1 MPAQILNKNNMEK
14 TKFCDLRT
22 CNKVNGCEP
31 TFVPEQEAVKAY
43 ADSYLTPANVGS
55 RKGIFVPRELV
66 NKLGKLVS
74 LYDVEGLTIGAYVT
88 NILINHMID
97 NRDVINELSYQG
109 EKTVSL

>member
-1 MPAQILNKNNMEK
+1 MVHQ
-14 TKFCDLRT
+14 KFCDLRT
-22 CNKVNGCEP
+22 CNKVNGVEP
-31 TFVPEQEAVKAY
+31 TIAPDDDKVKAY
-43 ADSYLTPANVGS
+43 MADYLTPSNVGA

-66 NKLGKLVS
+66 NKLSKLIS

-88 NILINHMID
+88 NILIDHMVA

>member
-1 MPAQILNKNNMEK
+1 MSQTQ

-22 CNKVNGCEP
+22 CNKVCGVEP
-31 TFVPEQEAVKAY
+31 SFTPDMEAVKSY
-43 ADSYLTPANVGS
+43 VDSFLTPANVGS

-66 NKLGKLVS
+66 NKLGKLIS

-88 NILINHMID
+88 NIIINHMVS

>member
-1 MPAQILNKNNMEK
+1 MEK

-22 CNKVNGCEP
+22 CNKVCGVKP
-31 TFVPEQEAVKAY
+31 TFPPDKENVRAY
-43 ADSYLTPANVGS
+43 AEEFLTPSNVGA

-66 NKLGKLVS
+66 NKLSKLIA

-88 NILINHMID
+88 NILISHMVE
-97 NRDVINELSYQG
+97 NRDVINELSYEG